1 MKRFLLFFALIAFS
15 FSLVGCREKQYATIE
30 EAAMD
35 GAVLGE
41 KIIIDGIDVSGMPVL
56 EARRALMSAQDK
68 RVAAN
73 RCTVRA
79 GGVSVVI
86 EGDSLGINFDTDA
99 VLAQAASLSK
109 KVLPWGEARE
119 LRTSVSVDAKSIA
132 RAAQTAAAT
141 LNKPA
146 VNAEAYFDRNAETS
160 FSYIN
165 ESTGIEVDANKLA
178 LWLDAR
184 ARALEGGAAE
194 AAASDVPAEYTRED
208 AQNDTQLICEY
219 SSSFKGSTYSKPNRV
234 FNIVKA
240 ASLIDGLVI
249 NPGETFSINAALGP
263 RNGENG
269 WKIATGI
276 KYGTYVQEYG
286 GGVCQVSS
294 TLYNAALMAD
304 LEITERYHHSWPLG
318 YIPVGR
324 DATIST
330 GGPDLLIT
338 NASPARIFIRAFT
351 DEKEKTVTVR
361 LYGRPLADGV
371 TIRVTS
377 KKTGTLEDLGM
388 EVEVDPALAPGEE
401 KIVRESR
408 VGVSAETYKE
418 YYAADGS
425 LVRTELV
432 SRDKYR
438 SIKGL
443 MYIGPALPSP
453 TLPGDGDSI
462 PAATPGGTPE

>member
-1 MKRFLLFFALIAFS
+1 M
-15 FSLVGCREKQYATIE
+15 
-30 EAAMD
+30 
-35 GAVLGE
+35 
-41 KIIIDGIDVSGMPVL
+41 
-56 EARRALMSAQDK
+56 
-68 RVAAN
+68 
-73 RCTVRA
+73 
-79 GGVSVVI
+79 
-86 EGDSLGINFDTDA
+86 
-99 VLAQAASLSK
+99 
-109 KVLPWGEARE
+109 
-119 LRTSVSVDAKSIA
+119 
-132 RAAQTAAAT
+132 
-141 LNKPA
+141 
-146 VNAEAYFDRNAETS
+146 
-160 FSYIN
+160 
-165 ESTGIEVDANKLA
+165 
-178 LWLDAR
+178 
-184 ARALEGGAAE
+184 
-194 AAASDVPAEYTRED
+194 
-208 AQNDTQLICEY
+208 
-219 SSSFKGSTYSKPNRV
+219 